1 MPVGRVVD
9 LHVRYETTA
18 AHQSLVSALCEF
30 DRNIIRTDKGEEVDV
45 TQRAAVQSL
54 IDHGLSAQLGV
65 SGFATGTLY
74 VDLEFLD
81 PSRPRRRC
89 ARRHPVPGRAV
100 AALADL
106 GGRRPARS
114 RFVTKINQIDFKG
127 IAAELQGLLADARR
141 QVDSLDLKGLGDQWK
156 QTGAAAEALVNSP
169 EIKQT
174 FLTLDATL
182 GDVRGV
188 VGRLDHQIDA
198 NGKDLSGTLQRG
210 AGHAAAVRRCRA
222 SPCAASSP
230 PSRISATTRNQT
242 LAQLADAADAV
253 ERLADFLERNP
264 NALISGKQAAAMIA
278 TRPIRTL
285 PAVAWP
291 PARLRGRLPDR
302 RLQRAA
308 PVAAADPTRYY
319 VLTGPGWRPA
329 LRPGDGSLRIG
340 PEVGRMAA
348 YLKSRTWWCGTA
360 RTNSSSQDYARWA
373 RAARAGHRADA
384 AGAAARPTR
393 GRARLP
399 AALSLRRRT

>member
-1 MPVGRVVD
+1 MKTKVSPAVVGAFVLGACALALVALLVFGGVSIFHKPQRFLVFFNDDVQGLNPGSPVKLRGVPVGRVVD

-81 PSRPRRRC
+81 PQQAP
-89 ARRHPVPGRAV
+89 AEVHIVDTQYPVVPSQPSQIS
-100 AALADL
+100 AALTSAIE
-106 GGRRPARS
+106 
-114 RFVTKINQIDFKG
+114 FVTKINQIDFKG
-127 IAAELQGLLADARR
+127 MAAELQGLIADARR
-141 QVDSLDLKGLGDQWK
+141 QINSLDLKGLADQWK

-198 NGKDLSGTLQRG
+198 NGKDLSGTLQQAQATLRQFD
-210 AGHAAAVRRCRA
+210 AAALTLHNFIAAQKGLDDSA
-222 SPCAASSP
+222 S
-230 PSRISATTRNQT
+230 QT
-242 LAQLADAADAV
+242 LAQLAEAADAV

-264 NALISGKQAAAMIA
+264 NALISGKK
-278 TRPIRTL
+278 L
-285 PAVAWP
+285 PP
-291 PARLRGRLPDR
+291 
-302 RLQRAA
+302 
-308 PVAAADPTRYY
+308 
-319 VLTGPGWRPA
+319 
-329 LRPGDGSLRIG
+329 
-340 PEVGRMAA
+340 
-348 YLKSRTWWCGTA
+348 
-360 RTNSSSQDYARWA
+360 
-373 RAARAGHRADA
+373 
-384 AGAAARPTR
+384 
-393 GRARLP
+393 
-399 AALSLRRRT
+399 